1 MHYALIGLG
10 AAGSG
15 LAVSLARAG
24 QEISG
29 WFDSDAGTRSAVDA
43 AGGLSY
49 EGIAGQGAVALPTA
63 SGQAADAI
71 DGAAVIV
78 VSTTA
83 DRHEEVAQALALALR
98 PDQLVILHCGYVG
111 GARMF
116 AQALEAAGG
125 ITNPMLGELNNTV
138 HLCGKINGSTVAM
151 RAEKRWLELAADAA
165 TLRHT
170 STQAFL
176 ALFPGY
182 TSSEHALESGLNN
195 PNAIGHVPAT
205 IGNAVL
211 IGRELGEM
219 TTGLLHFEEARLG
232 KVNTIAAAFEAERD
246 RLIAAL
252 GLKPLPSSVFSA
264 RAYPAGSRLFGGV
277 SRFGPKLQS
286 RFLTEDLPCSLVPME
301 SLGRW
306 AGCPTPVTT
315 AMIELSNIIAGIDFR
330 AGGRTVERFGEAW
343 VRSQTRRPV

>member
-1 MHYALIGLG
+1 MRYALIGLG
-10 AAGSG
+10 GAGSG
-15 LAVSLARAG
+15 LAVSLAQAG
-24 QEISG
+24 QTISG
-29 WFDSDAGTRSAVDA
+29 WFDADPGTCSAVDA

-49 EGIAGQGAVALPTA
+49 EGIVGQGAVALPP
-63 SGQAADAI
+63 AARDAATAI
-71 DGAAVIV
+71 DGASLVV

-83 DRHEEVAQALALALR
+83 DRHEEVARALAPALR
-98 PDQLVILHCGYVG
+98 ADQPVLLHCGYVG

-116 AQALEAAGG
+116 AQALHAAGG
-125 ITNPMLGELNNTV
+125 IADPLVGEFNNTV
-138 HLCGKINGSTVAM
+138 HLCGKINGSTVAI
-151 RAEKRWLELAADAA
+151 RAVKRWLELAGDAA
-165 TLRHT
+165 VLQHAATRAL
-170 STQAFL
+170 L

-182 TSSEHALESGLNN
+182 TTSGHALESGLNN

-211 IGRELGEM
+211 IGRDLGEM
-219 TTGLLHFEEARLG
+219 TTGLLHFEEARMG

-252 GLKPLPSSVFSA
+252 GLTPLPSAVFSA
-264 RAYPAGSRLFGGV
+264 RAYPAGTRLFGGV
-277 SRFGPKLQS
+277 PRFGPKLQS

-315 AMIELSNIIAGIDFR
+315 AMIELSNIIAGTDFR
-330 AGGRTVERFGEAW
+330 AGGRTVERLGEDW
-343 VRSQTRRPV
+343 VRGQTRLG